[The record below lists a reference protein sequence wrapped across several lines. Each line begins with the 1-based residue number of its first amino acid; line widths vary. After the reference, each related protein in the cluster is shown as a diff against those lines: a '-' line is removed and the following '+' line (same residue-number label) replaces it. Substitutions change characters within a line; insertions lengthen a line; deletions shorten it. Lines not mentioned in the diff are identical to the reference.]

1 MYQAGKPPVM
11 VTKKVTFWTS
21 KCLHTIFIY
30 MVEKLHNSPRER
42 KCNNKSVK
50 KSFAIHDYIGVFGK
64 TFRNS
69 VKTTVL
75 TK

>member
-1 MYQAGKPPVM
+1 
-11 VTKKVTFWTS
+11 
-21 KCLHTIFIY
+21 

-42 KCNNKSVK
+42 KCNDKSVK

-69 VKTTVL
+69 MKTRVL